1 MEMKLTREQAL
12 FYHRQ
17 MWSDMQQKLGDDAYG
32 IDRVNYKEDWCYEH
46 FPNEHIKN
54 DCFLCEYANNED
66 NITNCQKCPIR
77 WATENNG
84 DAVTSF
90 CCYDGY
96 YYNTPI
102 SEILALP
109 ERELRKEN

>member
-1 MEMKLTREQAL
+1 MNLTREQAL

-17 MWSDMQQKLGDDAYG
+17 MWNDMQKELGDNAYG
-32 IDRVNYKEDWCYEH
+32 VDRIIYKEEWCQEH

-54 DCFLCEYANNED
+54 DCFLCEYAKIKEY
-66 NITNCQKCPIR
+66 IINCNKCPIK
-77 WATENNG
+77 WTTEDNN
-84 DAVTSF
+84 DAVTTY
-90 CCYDGY
+90 CCYDNY
-96 YYNTPI
+96 YYDTPI